1 MKQVRAAPWLWEPL
15 LLLVQGM
22 FFPRVREDQELEN
35 HAVEPVIKETERMVY
50 VAFSE
55 YFFDSAMHSYF
66 QAGVLTIELQGE
78 KVRSTRY
85 SNCVQEGRR
94 EGWAV
99 LQSKGGAIQG
109 AALLGPAAVACSPSS
124 GLCSP
129 QVPKDLEV
137 LLRATFFGTIF
148 MLVRS
153 PQTGWK
159 AWQSPRTEHS
169 PSLCLASNSPAF
181 PRALLWML
189 RCGWC
194 CRSLLPLAAPSNPRG
209 PQSLSLLS

>member
-1 MKQVRAAPWLWEPL
+1 MPVGILGSKEQVRWAALWLWEPL

-66 QAGVLTIELQGE
+66 QAGVLTIELEGE
-78 KVRSTRY
+78 KVKRTRL
-85 SNCVQEGRR
+85 CAGRR
-94 EGWAV
+94 EGLAV
-99 LQSKGGAIQG
+99 SQSKGDAIQG
-109 AALLGPAAVACSPSS
+109 AALLGPAAVACSLFS

-153 PQTGWK
+153 PQTEWK
-159 AWQSPRTEHS
+159 A
-169 PSLCLASNSPAF
+169 
-181 PRALLWML
+181 
-189 RCGWC
+189 
-194 CRSLLPLAAPSNPRG
+194 
-209 PQSLSLLS
+209 